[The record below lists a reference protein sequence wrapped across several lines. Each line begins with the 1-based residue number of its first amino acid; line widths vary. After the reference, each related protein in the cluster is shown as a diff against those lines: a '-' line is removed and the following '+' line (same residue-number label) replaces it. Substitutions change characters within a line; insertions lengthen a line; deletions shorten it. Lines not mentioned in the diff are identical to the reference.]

1 MLTRVA
7 FIHFYLHIYEIFP
20 VYEDMKNN
28 IANTWTHHPKPSA
41 SPSLIAAALF
51 GVTDVNGVRAV
62 ACLSLYHGVCSY
74 A

>member
-1 MLTRVA
+1 
-7 FIHFYLHIYEIFP
+7 
-20 VYEDMKNN
+20 MKNN